1 MHGAI
6 NLRERKFDESI
17 ATLPGTSLQS
27 YLTLCGPF
35 GFSVHGIL
43 QARVL
48 ECVAMP
54 PQAIKAV
61 SLMPPELADKSIR
74 DSVLVQI
81 QASSYVFW
89 DTLRPAPVDATA
101 PS

>member
-17 ATLPGTSLQS
+17 ASLPGTSLQS
-27 YLTLCGPF
+27 HPTLCGPS

-54 PQAIKAV
+54 LQAIKTL

-81 QASSYVFW
+81 QASWDAFW